1 MKSSIYENSP
11 RLNPWRNISDNTDL
25 NKHIEKQWLHL
36 VQMQMGRPCNPY
48 KDYKGYKVVKTS
60 FNHIKNYCGIITFRM
75 SLDRSTMKFSGLF
88 TIGSLCCPIWII
100 EHMVPMK
107 TRGLNDTI
115 SNVATLVQPL
125 QRDRSQR
132 NSSFFETIKLGN
144 YMM

>member
-1 MKSSIYENSP
+1 M
-11 RLNPWRNISDNTDL
+11 
-25 NKHIEKQWLHL
+25 NKYIEKQLLNL
-36 VQMQMGRPCNPY
+36 VQTQMGHPCNPY

-60 FNHIKNYCGIITFRM
+60 FNRIKNYGGIITFRM
-75 SLDRSTMKFSGLF
+75 SLDRSKMKFSGLF

-132 NSSFFETIKLGN
+132 VGKLYDVVFIWNVAILKLHNNFEFNVKWLVH
-144 YMM
+144 